1 VSTERTLYRGG
12 LGLANRVPPELIPF
26 DPETGVA
33 GLQVADN
40 MLIGEAGQLYG
51 RQGSRQVFS
60 TEACHSPF
68 PVPGGMLFVR
78 EKESGPVI
86 TLAKHDAS
94 GLLTLKELAP
104 GEGEG
109 EVKSGGN
116 WLSWFEL
123 DGEYWWST
131 ECGRGAVSGDFLL
144 PRWPD
149 SEEPMKGRNE
159 FKYGK
164 VPFGRHIEQLGPF
177 TLSAIGRDVL
187 WSEPGLPDLRREVEN
202 ISPAEGPVLLLA
214 SVQDGVF
221 VSDNKQVWFF
231 QGREPRKWT
240 VRRVLDYPAIEY
252 CKIHGL
258 VSASA
263 MGFEA
268 GGLGV
273 VFMTVR
279 GPVFGFSDGTIANL
293 TDKQFAMPDCVF
305 TRGSMMMVNQSQ
317 LIISVE

>member
-1 VSTERTLYRGG
+1 VSTKRTLYRGG

-60 TEACHSPF
+60 SEACHSPF
-68 PVPGGMLFVR
+68 PVPGGMLFVQ

-86 TLAKHDAS
+86 TLAKHDVS
-94 GLLTLKELAP
+94 GLPVLSEIGALAYR
-104 GEGEG
+104 E
-109 EVKSGGN
+109 S
-116 WLSWFEL
+116 WLSWFKL
-123 DGEYWWST
+123 DGEYWFGT
-131 ECGRGAVSGDFLL
+131 ERERGVLSADYVLNN
-144 PRWPD
+144 WPD
-149 SEEPMKGRNE
+149 NSGMMPDHSE
-159 FKYGK
+159 FHYASL
-164 VPFGRHIEQLGPF
+164 PFGRHIEQHGPF
-177 TLSAIGRDVL
+177 TLSATGNTL
-187 WSEPGLPDLRREVEN
+187 CYSETGQPTLFR
-202 ISPAEGPVLLLA
+202 PAENTVPVEGPTLLVA

-221 VSDNKQVWFF
+221 VSDDKQVWFF

-258 VSASA
+258 VAASDV
-263 MGFEA
+263 GFEA

-279 GPVFGFSDGTIANL
+279 GPVFGFSDGTIVNL